1 MNPEAVPARRLDAR
15 IRNLGGTM
23 LVAGPRE
30 VLELTDTAAFVWNRI
45 DGDRTVRELGEA
57 LATEYDVG
65 VDTAT
70 EDVAELVEELVAN
83 EILSIRGG

>member
-1 MNPEAVPARRLDAR
+1 MESDAVPARRLDAR